1 MINVQNISTNTNQ
14 NFLEK
19 FAKPHFPLFEGLKWP
34 LKQFSIFHASGPR
47 LTVTLGRNPNKSATS
62 PFEEFF
68 HVLCIENYKKI

>member
-47 LTVTLGRNPNKSATS
+47 LTVIWIVPT
-62 PFEEFF
+62 
-68 HVLCIENYKKI
+68 